1 MSCEELQSLHVKKK
15 KKKSFQG
22 FDHERRRE
30 MGRRYFVLGWR
41 KNLDLNANEK
51 KPAGRRGDAW
61 LKSEVSRTGYVY
73 VELEKMGL

>member
-1 MSCEELQSLHVKKK
+1 MSCEELQSMHVKK